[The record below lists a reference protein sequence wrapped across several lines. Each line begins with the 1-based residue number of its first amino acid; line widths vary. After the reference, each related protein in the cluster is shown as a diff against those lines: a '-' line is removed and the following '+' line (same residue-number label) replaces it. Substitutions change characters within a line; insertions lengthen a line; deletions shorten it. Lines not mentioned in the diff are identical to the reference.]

1 MNFSKF
7 YRRRKK
13 RSKELKSRRSSRS
26 IEKVTALLSKV
37 SLKTIVKSRILIKDP
52 LYLNNN
58 KIVADYVASWEKR
71 WDKEKNGLKEK
82 IENLKRSSMPSLT
95 LGLTASMSNLT
106 L

>member
-7 YRRRKK
+7 YRRRNK
-13 RSKELKSRRSSRS
+13 RSKGPKSRRSSRS

-37 SLKTIVKSRILIKDP
+37 SLKTIVKSRILVKNP
-52 LYLNNN
+52 LSLNNN
-58 KIVADYVASWEKR
+58 KVVADYVASWEKR

-82 IENLKRSSMPSLT
+82 IENLKQSSMPSLT
-95 LGLTASMSNLT
+95 LGLRTSMSSLT